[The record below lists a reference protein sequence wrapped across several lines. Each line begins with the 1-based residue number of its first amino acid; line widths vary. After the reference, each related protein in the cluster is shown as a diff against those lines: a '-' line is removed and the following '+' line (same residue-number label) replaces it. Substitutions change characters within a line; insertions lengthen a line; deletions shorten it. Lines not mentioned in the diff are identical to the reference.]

1 MASIF
6 SSILGIG
13 ESAPRVAPTGTVVTE
28 EKLATEIAPF
38 YKDLLA
44 KSQALHDSRMEEGY
58 QPYQGQTVADLT
70 QDELTAREGI
80 RGLVGSQQADY
91 DEARRLY
98 GLQTEK
104 FTADTAQEYLNP
116 YQQAVTDVALRKA
129 EEDFSRRVM
138 PKFEKF
144 ASDAGGMSGLGT
156 RAGVQ
161 AGSLGEA
168 FMQNLSDIQTKG
180 SAAAFDAGRA
190 AFEAQKRREG
200 MTAERLPALAGQE
213 YGTRARE
220 LAGLTAIG
228 EDERARI
235 QTSLDE
241 NYKDFLE
248 ERRFPEEQL
257 QRYQSTIQGFPNLK
271 NEIVT
276 TSARQPTGMQQFLST
291 ASGLGSLYGSF
302 GGFSP
307 GGFGSAYT
315 PTGTSPKPK
324 AAGGQVR
331 RLAGGGLAGLPV
343 VTAQEGTNDGLIGD
357 RSPIMRFLQSIGG
370 PAVAEAE
377 ARRRAIPV
385 TAVIREGL
393 RNLARNPEQQ
403 IDPTNPEQ
411 VYDPSIRPSL
421 NIGMIPSAQA
431 ATRARPTTLSP
442 SVSSVEQ
449 FSNEMEPGSPDSGIS
464 IKDLPAL
471 EATREATREAIRT
484 AEVLNPG
491 LRRDPNSP
499 TGFNLKD
506 DRIEA
511 GSAGMGEADMYGT
524 LPKGSSVR
532 PPEPTVSDAQK
543 LYDLIIKQ
551 AADRKSALEG
561 AKKSKSERNAERKEQ
576 ARISDLVQTL
586 GRFSQNILDPESNIG
601 SAFGKTTTQMAASRQ
616 AEADRQAAVGDT
628 IDDLNAKIAIAAADG
643 DVAALTALIKAKS
656 DAEEIRLKGLTA
668 KAAISKALSAADKA
682 RFDKYIALNNLNNDQ
697 AEILEKAAILQ
708 AKGETNKEALTD
720 MLQTAF
726 RSDLKQLKL
735 VPDHVKEIMRITQS
749 ARQAVDPEP
758 GRP

>member
-6 SSILGIG
+6 SSLLGIG
-13 ESAPRVAPTGTVVTE
+13 ESSPRVAPTGTVVTE

-44 KSQALHDSRMEEGY
+44 KSQALHDARLEEGF
-58 QPYQGQTVADLT
+58 QPFQGQTVASLNA
-70 QDELTAREGI
+70 DEIAAREGI

-116 YQQAVTDVALRKA
+116 YQQAVTDVSLRKA

-144 ASDAGGMSGLGT
+144 ASDAGGMSGLGS

-161 AGSLGEA
+161 AGGLGEA

-180 SAAAFDAGRA
+180 SAAGFADARA

-200 MTAERLPALAGQE
+200 LTASRLPTLAGQE

-228 EDERARI
+228 EDERTRV

-241 NYKDFLE
+241 DYKNFLE
-248 ERRFPEEQL
+248 ERRFPEDQL
-257 QRYQSTIQGFPNLK
+257 QRYQSTIQGFPNIK

-276 TSARQPTGMQQFLST
+276 TSTRQPSGIQNFLST

-302 GGFSP
+302 GGFSD
-307 GGFGSAYT
+307 GGFGST
-315 PTGTSPKPK
+315 FGLTSGP
-324 AAGGQVR
+324 GGSTKSAR
-331 RLAGGGLAGLPV
+331 HGGLVGLPV
-343 VTAQEGTNDGLIGD
+343 TTAQQGRQAGKGRLWDDDSFIGEFMNAPSDYLEWLRRNTTDVLDVAGGDAIRIAQNLARRKADQVPLTDETRLSTQVSELLRNPAQAARPSVAPVQDDGIVGD
-357 RSPIMRFLQSIGG
+357 IDVVGG
-370 PAVAEAE
+370 PGGLDYRQREYIAEAE
-377 ARRRAIPV
+377 AVQPGFRRDK
-385 TAVIREGL
+385 TT
-393 RNLARNPEQQ
+393 
-403 IDPTNPEQ
+403 PTGFAPG
-411 VYDPSIRPSL
+411 
-421 NIGMIPSAQA
+421 NIEIG
-431 ATRARPTTLSP
+431 T
-442 SVSSVEQ
+442 
-449 FSNEMEPGSPDSGIS
+449 SGIS
-464 IKDLPAL
+464 ADDYMGALP
-471 EATREATREAIRT
+471 
-484 AEVLNPG
+484 PG
-491 LRRDPNSP
+491 
-499 TGFNLKD
+499 
-506 DRIEA
+506 A
-511 GSAGMGEADMYGT
+511 
-524 LPKGSSVR
+524 SVR
-532 PPEPTVSDAQK
+532 PQEPTKSDAQK
-543 LYDLIIKQ
+543 LYELTIKQ

-561 AKKSKSERNAERKEQ
+561 AKESKSKRNAERKEQ
-576 ARISDLVQTL
+576 ARIRDLVDTL

-616 AEADRQAAVGDT
+616 AEADRQAAAADT

-643 DVAALTALIKAKS
+643 DVAALTALIKAKK
-656 DAEEIRLKGLTA
+656 DAEDLRIKGLTA

-708 AKGETNKEALTD
+708 AKAETTKEALTD
-720 MLQTAF
+720 MLETAF
-726 RSDLKQLKL
+726 ENDPDQLKR
-735 VPDHVKEIMRITQS
+735 VPDHVKEIMKIAQS
-749 ARQAVDPEP
+749 ARQAIDPTP
-758 GRP
+758 RRPTKQK

>member
-6 SSILGIG
+6 SSLLGIG
-13 ESAPRVAPTGTVVTE
+13 ESSPRVAPTGTVVTE

-44 KSQALHDSRMEEGY
+44 KSQALHDARVEEGF
-58 QPYQGQTVADLT
+58 QPFQGQTVADLNA
-70 QDELTAREGI
+70 DEIAAREGI

-116 YQQAVTDVALRKA
+116 YQQAVTDVSLRKA

-144 ASDAGGMSGLGT
+144 ASDAGGMSGLGS

-161 AGSLGEA
+161 AGGLGEA

-180 SAAAFDAGRA
+180 SAAGFADARA

-200 MTAERLPALAGQE
+200 MTADRLPALAGQE
-213 YGTRARE
+213 YGTQARE

-228 EDERARI
+228 EDERARV

-276 TSARQPTGMQQFLST
+276 TSTRQPTGMQQFLST

-315 PTGTSPKPK
+315 PTGTGTSPKPK

-343 VTAQEGTNDGLIGD
+343 VKAEQGSQGRTLSQDIMDNVVLQRLGRGAALTLGPVYDASSEIIRYLTGYDSGSAQDLTGIAPYNISKDAKATLAQLKGTVPTAQ
-357 RSPIMRFLQSIGG
+357 
-370 PAVAEAE
+370 A
-377 ARRRAIPV
+377 
-385 TAVIREGL
+385 
-393 RNLARNPEQQ
+393 
-403 IDPTNPEQ
+403 
-411 VYDPSIRPSL
+411 
-421 NIGMIPSAQA
+421 
-431 ATRARPTTLSP
+431 SP
-442 SVSSVEQ
+442 SVPSKKP

-464 IKDLPAL
+464 IKDLPAEL
-471 EATREATREAIRT
+471 EALEAIRT

-506 DRIEA
+506 DRIQA

-524 LPKGSSVR
+524 LPKGSRVR

-576 ARISDLVQTL
+576 VRISDLVQTL

-656 DAEEIRLKGLTA
+656 DAEEIRIKGLTA

-682 RFDKYIALNNLNNDQ
+682 RFDMYIERNKLNNEQ
-697 AEILEKAAILQ
+697 AKILEKAAILQ
-708 AKGETNKEALTD
+708 AKGETNKEAITD
-720 MLQTAF
+720 YLVTAY
-726 RSDLKQLKL
+726 RNDPEQLRL

-749 ARQAVDPEP
+749 AGQAIE
-758 GRP
+758 RPRSQQN

>member
-28 EKLATEIAPF
+28 EGLATEIAPF
-38 YKDLLA
+38 YKDLLE
-44 KSQALHDSRMEEGY
+44 KSQALHDSRLEEGY
-58 QPYQGQTVADLT
+58 QRYQGQTVADLT

-161 AGSLGEA
+161 AGGLGEA

-213 YGTRARE
+213 YGTQAKE

-228 EDERARI
+228 EDERARV

-276 TSARQPTGMQQFLST
+276 TSTRQPTGMQQFLST

-302 GGFSP
+302 GGFTE

-315 PTGTSPKPK
+315 PTGTSPAKK
-324 AAGGQVR
+324 AR
-331 RLAGGGLAGLPV
+331 HGGLVGLPV
-343 VTAQEGTNDGLIGD
+343 VYQKNGSEDTRLDPNAGESAWSRGWRQSREKSLAQKKRDSENAMAPILWERLFGTKEKSDAMMRERDLRLAYNKATDDRKNLPETPPLSLKMKPASKAELIEEAFRSQDDPRGQGL
-357 RSPIMRFLQSIGG
+357 SPYGTSSIRNKDDDII
-370 PAVAEAE
+370 AESIAEAE
-377 ARRRAIPV
+377 A
-385 TAVIREGL
+385 
-393 RNLARNPEQQ
+393 
-403 IDPTNPEQ
+403 
-411 VYDPSIRPSL
+411 
-421 NIGMIPSAQA
+421 
-431 ATRARPTTLSP
+431 
-442 SVSSVEQ
+442 
-449 FSNEMEPGSPDSGIS
+449 
-464 IKDLPAL
+464 
-471 EATREATREAIRT
+471 
-484 AEVLNPG
+484 LNPG
-491 LRRDPNSP
+491 FGRDPNSP

-506 DRIEA
+506 GRIQV
-511 GSAGMGEADMYGT
+511 GSGGMGETDMYGA
-524 LPKGSSVR
+524 LPLGARVR
-532 PPEPTVSDAQK
+532 PQEPTKSDAQK

-561 AKKSKSERNAERKEQ
+561 AKKSKSERNAERTEQ
-576 ARISDLVQTL
+576 VRISDLVRTL
-586 GRFSQNILDPESNIG
+586 GLFSGNILDPESNIG

-643 DVAALTALIKAKS
+643 DVAALTALIKAKG
-656 DAEEIRLKGLTA
+656 DAEEIRIKGTTADAALKNALAKQSTA
-668 KAAISKALSAADKA
+668 LWNRLKDKKNINLKEADL
-682 RFDKYIALNNLNNDQ
+682 ILALNEAYASAKTNPVAAKD
-697 AEILEKAAILQ
+697 ILKTAGIPEAMI
-708 AKGETNKEALTD
+708 KGIIIN
-720 MLQTAF
+720 LQT
-726 RSDLKQLKL
+726 
-735 VPDHVKEIMRITQS
+735 ITQS
-749 ARQAVDPEP
+749 AGQAAAIP
-758 GRP
+758 RPTPTPTT

>member
-6 SSILGIG
+6 SSILGMG

-28 EKLATEIAPF
+28 EGLATEIAPF
-38 YKDLLA
+38 YKDLLE
-44 KSQALHDSRMEEGY
+44 KSQALHDSRLEAGY

-161 AGSLGEA
+161 AGGLGEA

-200 MTAERLPALAGQE
+200 MTAERLPTLAGQE
-213 YGTRARE
+213 YGTQAKE

-228 EDERARI
+228 EDERARV

-257 QRYQSTIQGFPNLK
+257 QRYQSTVAGFPNLK

-276 TSARQPTGMQQFLST
+276 TSTRQPTGMQQFLST

-302 GGFSP
+302 GGFTE

-315 PTGTSPKPK
+315 PTGISPAKK
-324 AAGGQVR
+324 AR
-331 RLAGGGLAGLPV
+331 HGGLVGLPV
-343 VTAQEGTNDGLIGD
+343 VKAQQGSQGRTLSQDITDNVVLQRLGRGAALTAGPVYDISSEIIRYLTGYDAGSAQDLTGIAPYNISKDAKATLAQLKGRVPTAQASPQVQDDGIVGD
-357 RSPIMRFLQSIGG
+357 IDVVGG
-370 PAVAEAE
+370 PGGLDYRQREYIAEAE
-377 ARRRAIPV
+377 A
-385 TAVIREGL
+385 
-393 RNLARNPEQQ
+393 
-403 IDPTNPEQ
+403 
-411 VYDPSIRPSL
+411 
-421 NIGMIPSAQA
+421 
-431 ATRARPTTLSP
+431 
-442 SVSSVEQ
+442 
-449 FSNEMEPGSPDSGIS
+449 
-464 IKDLPAL
+464 
-471 EATREATREAIRT
+471 
-484 AEVLNPG
+484 LNPG
-491 LRRDPNSP
+491 FRRDPNSP

-506 DRIEA
+506 DRIQA
-511 GSAGMGEADMYGT
+511 GSGGMGEADMYGA
-524 LPKGSSVR
+524 LPLGARVR
-532 PPEPTVSDAQK
+532 PQEPTKSDAQK

-561 AKKSKSERNAERKEQ
+561 AKKSKSERNAERTEQ
-576 ARISDLVQTL
+576 VRISDLVRTL
-586 GRFSQNILDPESNIG
+586 GLFSGNILDPESNIG

-643 DVAALTALIKAKS
+643 DVAALTALIKAKG
-656 DAEEIRLKGLTA
+656 DAEEIRIKGTTADAALKNALAKQSTA
-668 KAAISKALSAADKA
+668 LWNRLKDKKNINLKEADL
-682 RFDKYIALNNLNNDQ
+682 ILALNEAYASAKTNPVAAKD
-697 AEILEKAAILQ
+697 ILKTAGIPEAMI
-708 AKGETNKEALTD
+708 KGIIIN
-720 MLQTAF
+720 LQT
-726 RSDLKQLKL
+726 
-735 VPDHVKEIMRITQS
+735 ITQS
-749 ARQAVDPEP
+749 AGQAAAIP
-758 GRP
+758 RPTPTT

>member
-6 SSILGIG
+6 SSVLGIG
-13 ESAPRVAPTGTVVTE
+13 ESAPRVAPTGTVITE
-28 EKLATEIAPF
+28 EGLSAEIAPF
-38 YKDLLA
+38 YKDLLE
-44 KSQALHDSRMEEGY
+44 KSQALHDSRIEAGY

-161 AGSLGEA
+161 VGSLGEA

-200 MTAERLPALAGQE
+200 MTAERFPALAAQE
-213 YGTRARE
+213 YGTQAKE

-228 EDERARI
+228 EDERARV

-276 TSARQPTGMQQFLST
+276 TSTRQPTGMQQFLST

-315 PTGTSPKPK
+315 PTGTSPKSK

-343 VTAQEGTNDGLIGD
+343 TRAFSGGVSGQRMPSGLPTREQISE
-357 RSPIMRFLQSIGG
+357 RVGG
-370 PAVAEAE
+370 KITLSDAI
-377 ARRRAIPV
+377 RAI
-385 TAVIREGL
+385 GL
-393 RNLARNPEQQ
+393 GANP
-403 IDPTNPEQ
+403 
-411 VYDPSIRPSL
+411 
-421 NIGMIPSAQA
+421 AQA
-431 ATRARPTTLSP
+431 
-442 SVSSVEQ
+442 SVSLPLEKQ
-449 FSNEMEPGSPDSGIS
+449 FSNEIEPGSPDSGIN
-464 IKDLPAL
+464 IEDIPAL
-471 EATREATREAIRT
+471 EAIRT

-506 DRIEA
+506 DRIQA

-524 LPKGSSVR
+524 LPKDSSVR

-656 DAEEIRLKGLTA
+656 DAEELRLKGLTA
-668 KAAISKALSAADKA
+668 KAAISKALSASNKA
-682 RFDKYIALNNLNNDQ
+682 RFDMYIERNKLNNEQ
-697 AEILEKAAILQ
+697 AKILEKAAILQ
-708 AKGETNKEALTD
+708 AEGKSNKEAITD
-720 MLQTAF
+720 MLETAF
-726 RSDLKQLKL
+726 EEDPEQLRL
-735 VPDHVKEIMRITQS
+735 VPNHVKEIMRITQS
-749 ARQAVDPEP
+749 AGQAMNPEP
-758 GRP
+758 RRRT

>member
-13 ESAPRVAPTGTVVTE
+13 ESAPRVAPTGTVVTAE
-28 EKLATEIAPF
+28 GLATEIAPF
-38 YKDLLA
+38 YKDLLE
-44 KSQALHDSRMEEGY
+44 KSQALHDSRIEEGY

-104 FTADTAQEYLNP
+104 FTANTAQEYLNP

-161 AGSLGEA
+161 AGGLGEA

-180 SAAAFDAGRA
+180 SAAGFADARA

-200 MTAERLPALAGQE
+200 MTAERLPTLAGQE
-213 YGTRARE
+213 YGTQARE

-228 EDERARI
+228 EDERART

-257 QRYQSTIQGFPNLK
+257 QRYQSTVAGFPNLK

-276 TSARQPTGMQQFLST
+276 TSTRQPTGMQQFLST
-291 ASGLGSLYGSF
+291 ASGLGSLYGTF
-302 GGFSP
+302 GGFTDK
-307 GGFGSAYT
+307 GFGSAYT
-315 PTGTSPKPK
+315 PTGTSPAKK
-324 AAGGQVR
+324 AR
-331 RLAGGGLAGLPV
+331 HGGLVGLPIV
-343 VTAQEGTNDGLIGD
+343 YQKSGSRDGTIDPNAGESSAGRSLRESREKSLAQKKRDLENAPARLWWEMVAGTKKRSDAMKRDIDLQRAIDKATDDRNNPPKTLPLSLEMKPASTAELVEEAFRSQDDPRGQGLSPYGT
-357 RSPIMRFLQSIGG
+357 SSIRNKDDDII
-370 PAVAEAE
+370 AEAIAESE
-377 ARRRAIPV
+377 A
-385 TAVIREGL
+385 
-393 RNLARNPEQQ
+393 
-403 IDPTNPEQ
+403 
-411 VYDPSIRPSL
+411 
-421 NIGMIPSAQA
+421 
-431 ATRARPTTLSP
+431 
-442 SVSSVEQ
+442 
-449 FSNEMEPGSPDSGIS
+449 
-464 IKDLPAL
+464 
-471 EATREATREAIRT
+471 
-484 AEVLNPG
+484 LNPG

-506 DRIEA
+506 DRIQA
-511 GSAGMGEADMYGT
+511 GSGGVGADDYMRA
-524 LPKGSSVR
+524 LPPGASVR
-532 PPEPTVSDAQK
+532 PQEPTKSDAQK

-643 DVAALTALIKAKS
+643 DVAALTALIKAKG
-656 DAEEIRLKGLTA
+656 DAEELRIKGTTADAALKSAIAKQNEAIWDRLNAIAGLDL
-668 KAAISKALSAADKA
+668 KRADVMA
-682 RFDKYIALNNLNNDQ
+682 ALNKSYAEAQTNPEAAKDILKKAGIPE
-697 AEILEKAAILQ
+697 AEIPLII
-708 AKGETNKEALTD
+708 TN
-720 MLQTAF
+720 
-726 RSDLKQLKL
+726 LKT
-735 VPDHVKEIMRITQS
+735 ITQTP
-749 ARQAVDPEP
+749 RQAIE
-758 GRP
+758 RPRS

>member
-6 SSILGIG
+6 SSLLGIG
-13 ESAPRVAPTGTVVTE
+13 ESSPRVAPTGTVVTE

-44 KSQALHDSRMEEGY
+44 KSQALHDARISEGF
-58 QPYQGQTVADLT
+58 QPYQGQTVASLNA
-70 QDELTAREGI
+70 DEIAAREGI

-98 GLQTEK
+98 DLQTEK

-129 EEDFSRRVM
+129 DEDFSRRVM

-144 ASDAGGMSGLGT
+144 ASDAGGMSGLGS

-161 AGSLGEA
+161 AGGLGEA

-180 SAAAFDAGRA
+180 SATGFADARA

-200 MTAERLPALAGQE
+200 LTASRLPTLAGQE

-228 EDERARI
+228 EDERARA

-241 NYKDFLE
+241 DYKNFLE
-248 ERRFPEEQL
+248 ERRFPEDQL
-257 QRYQSTIQGFPNLK
+257 QRYQSTIQGFPDIK

-276 TSARQPTGMQQFLST
+276 TSTRQPSGIQNFLST

-302 GGFSP
+302 GGFSD
-307 GGFGSAYT
+307 GGFGST
-315 PTGTSPKPK
+315 FGLTSGP
-324 AAGGQVR
+324 GGSTKSAR
-331 RLAGGGLAGLPV
+331 HGGLVGLPV
-343 VTAQEGTNDGLIGD
+343 VYQKSGSDPNAGESAWRRSWRQSGEKSMDQKKRDSENAMAPIWLERIFGTKEKSDAMMRERDLRLAIDKATDDRKNLPETPPLSLKMKPASTAELVEEAFRSQDDPRGQGLSPYGT
-357 RSPIMRFLQSIGG
+357 SSIRNKDDDII
-370 PAVAEAE
+370 ADNM
-377 ARRRAIPV
+377 RRA
-385 TAVIREGL
+385 AVHFPGSLLLKKGL
-393 RNLARNPEQQ
+393 APGAIE
-403 IDPTNPEQ
+403 
-411 VYDPSIRPSL
+411 
-421 NIGMIPSAQA
+421 PSAGGIDA
-431 ATRARPTTLSP
+431 DALYAILP
-442 SVSSVEQ
+442 
-449 FSNEMEPGSPDSGIS
+449 PG
-464 IKDLPAL
+464 A
-471 EATREATREAIRT
+471 
-484 AEVLNPG
+484 
-491 LRRDPNSP
+491 
-499 TGFNLKD
+499 
-506 DRIEA
+506 
-511 GSAGMGEADMYGT
+511 
-524 LPKGSSVR
+524 SVR
-532 PPEPTVSDAQK
+532 PQEPTKSDAQK
-543 LYDLIIKQ
+543 LYELTIKQ

-561 AKKSKSERNAERKEQ
+561 AKESKSKRNAERKEQ
-576 ARISDLVQTL
+576 ARIRDLVDTL

-616 AEADRQAAVGDT
+616 AEADRQAAAADT
-628 IDDLNAKIAIAAADG
+628 IDDINAKIAIAAADG
-643 DVAALTALIKAKS
+643 DVAALTALIKAKG
-656 DAEEIRLKGLTA
+656 DAEEIRIKGLTA

-726 RSDLKQLKL
+726 RSDSKQLKL
-735 VPDHVKEIMRITQS
+735 VPDHVKEIMKITQS
-749 ARQAVDPEP
+749 AGQAVNPEP
-758 GRP
+758 RRRP